1 MDIQEFLA
9 NLTRIIG
16 ANSPIIG
23 ASLFVLCFIGEL
35 IAINI
40 PYFVET
46 TLMLA
51 GYSTLNE
58 GYPYYNLLIIMVMTL
73 AARFSGTLIIYFVTR
88 RGGGKIIEKTSN
100 LIRKHV
106 SDTSV
111 IARLASRVNLL
122 SPFSI
127 AAGRLIGLRYPLTL
141 IMAAQGRLKTL
152 LIGTIF
158 ASIVYDSVYM
168 LAGAVVGA
176 TTDLEPFQVMIYF
189 LIGITLVYVILYTVQ
204 YLRQKRLR

>member
-9 NLTRIIG
+9 NLTRVIG
-16 ANSPIIG
+16 ANSPIVG
-23 ASLFVLCFIGEL
+23 ASLFALCFIGEL

-51 GYSTLNE
+51 GYSTLNG
-58 GYPYYNLLIIMVMTL
+58 GYAYYNLLIIMLMTL
-73 AARFSGTLIIYFVTR
+73 TARFSGTLIIYFVTR
-88 RGGGKIIEKTSN
+88 RGGGKLIEKTSN

-106 SDTSV
+106 SYTSV
-111 IARLASRVNLL
+111 INRMTSSVNLL

-127 AAGRLIGLRYPLTL
+127 AAGRLVGLRYPLTL

-152 LIGTIF
+152 LVGTVF
-158 ASIVYDSVYM
+158 ASIVYDSVYIV
-168 LAGAVVGA
+168 AGALVGA
-176 TTDLEPFQVMIYF
+176 TTNLEPFQVMIYF
-189 LIGITLVYVILYTVQ
+189 LVGITLVYVILYMVQ
-204 YLRQKRLR
+204 YLRQRRLR